1 MSTTELK
8 KELHT
13 FIDQEDD
20 KSVKL
25 LYTIIQKHRIQKHK
39 DQMIAE
45 GEDDIKNGRL
55 HTLADAKSI
64 MDKW

>member
-25 LYTIIQKHRIQKHK
+25 LYSIIQKHRIQKYK

-45 GEDDIKNGRL
+45 GEDDITNGRL
-55 HTLADAKSI
+55 HQLADAKAI